1 MFQPMFGNSEQQRRL
16 LEQQLSDA
24 HRRLAELERE
34 LGMRSGRDS
43 LTGLP
48 DLRRFHQRLVAE
60 VDRSRRHGH
69 PLSVAAIDID
79 GFRGLNVSHGLA
91 VGDAI
96 LRAAGRVITE
106 LTRANDFV
114 ARSQGDEFVLLMTD
128 TDSTG
133 AKQCVERIL
142 LELEGTAA
150 GPISCVSASGGVVT
164 WQRPQTAEELLEIA
178 RRGIE
183 RARADGGGR
192 TAVMSSG
199 LDDVGPEDDTRR
211 DAIVGLATT
220 LLERDRYTGDHSEAV
235 VRLTVRVAEALALN
249 PDEVARV
256 ETAALLHDVGKVGIP
271 DSILHK
277 DGPLDD
283 NEWVLMKEH
292 PVIGERILRA
302 IPGLGGVARIVRH
315 EHERWDGGGYPDG
328 ISGDSIPIG
337 SRIILTCDAYHAMT
351 SDRPYRKA
359 MSHEDA
365 LRELRKNAG
374 TQFDP
379 QVVEAL
385 MGCLYGDRTLAAPD
399 AVASE

>member
-1 MFQPMFGNSEQQRRL
+1 MFGNGDQQRRL
-16 LEQQLSDA
+16 LEQQLTDA
-24 HRRLAELERE
+24 HRRLGELERE
-34 LGMRSGRDS
+34 LGMRSGRDT

-48 DLRRFHQRLVAE
+48 DLRRFHQRLVSE

-69 PLSVAAIDID
+69 PLSVAVIDID
-79 GFRGLNVSHGLA
+79 GFSGLNVAHGLA

-96 LRAAGRVITE
+96 LRAAGRVISE
-106 LTRANDFV
+106 QTRANDLV
-114 ARSQGDEFVLLMTD
+114 ARSQGDEFVVLMTD
-128 TDSTG
+128 TDSSG
-133 AKQCVERIL
+133 AKQATDRIL
-142 LELEGTAA
+142 LELEATAA
-150 GPISCVSASGGVVT
+150 GPISCVSASAGIAS
-164 WQRPQTAEELLEIA
+164 WQRPQTPEQLLETA
-178 RRGIE
+178 RRGID

-192 TAVMSSG
+192 AAVMSHG
-199 LDDVGPEDDTRR
+199 LDDVSPEDDSRR

-235 VRLTVRVAEALALN
+235 VQLTVRVAEALALN
-249 PDEVARV
+249 PDEVQRV
-256 ETAALLHDVGKVGIP
+256 ESAALLHDIGKVGIP

-277 DGPLDD
+277 NGPLDD
-283 NEWVLMKEH
+283 DEWVLMKEH

-328 ISGDSIPIG
+328 IAGDAIPIG
-337 SRIILTCDAYHAMT
+337 SRIILACDAYHAMT

-359 MSHEDA
+359 MSHGDA
-365 LRELRKNAG
+365 LRELRTSAG

-385 MGCLYGDRTLAAPD
+385 LGCLYGDRTLSAPD
-399 AVASE
+399 APSDA

>member
-1 MFQPMFGNSEQQRRL
+1 MFGNGEQQKRL

-48 DLRRFHQRLVAE
+48 DLRRFHQRLVSE

-69 PLSVAAIDID
+69 PLSVAAVDIY
-79 GFRGLNVSHGLA
+79 GFSGLNVSHGLA

-128 TDSTG
+128 TDSAG
-133 AKQCVERIL
+133 AKQCVDRIL
-142 LELEGTAA
+142 LELEATAA
-150 GPISCVSASGGVVT
+150 GPISCVSASAGVAT
-164 WQRPQTAEELLEIA
+164 WQRPQTPEQLLEVA

-183 RARADGGGR
+183 RARSDGGGR
-192 TAVMSSG
+192 AAVITSG
-199 LDDVGPEDDTRR
+199 LEDVSPEDDTRR

-235 VRLTVRVAEALALN
+235 VKLTVRVAEALALN

-328 ISGDSIPIG
+328 IAGDQIPIG

-385 MGCLYGDRTLAAPD
+385 MGCLYGDRTLSAHD
-399 AVASE
+399 TASE

>member
-1 MFQPMFGNSEQQRRL
+1 VFGNGEQQKRL

-48 DLRRFHQRLVAE
+48 DLRRFHQRLVSE

-69 PLSVAAIDID
+69 PLSVAAVDID
-79 GFRGLNVSHGLA
+79 GFSGLNVSHGLA

-128 TDSTG
+128 TDSAG
-133 AKQCVERIL
+133 AKQCVDRIL
-142 LELEGTAA
+142 LELEATAA
-150 GPISCVSASGGVVT
+150 GPISCVSASAGVAT
-164 WQRPQTAEELLEIA
+164 WQRPQTPEQLLEVA

-183 RARADGGGR
+183 RARSDGGGR
-192 TAVMSSG
+192 AAVITSG
-199 LDDVGPEDDTRR
+199 LEDVSPEDDTRR

-235 VRLTVRVAEALALN
+235 VKLTVRVAEALALN

-328 ISGDSIPIG
+328 ISGDQIPIG

-385 MGCLYGDRTLAAPD
+385 MGCLYGDRTLSAHD
-399 AVASE
+399 TASE

>member
-1 MFQPMFGNSEQQRRL
+1 
-16 LEQQLSDA
+16 
-24 HRRLAELERE
+24 
-34 LGMRSGRDS
+34 MRAGRDV

-69 PLSVAAIDID
+69 PLSVAVIDLD
-79 GFRGLNVSHGLA
+79 GFRELNVAHGLA
-91 VGDAI
+91 VGDGI
-96 LRAAGRVITE
+96 LRAAGGVISAA
-106 LTRANDFV
+106 TRANDFV
-114 ARSQGDEFVLLMTD
+114 ARSQGDEFVILLTD
-128 TDSTG
+128 TDASG
-133 AKQCVERIL
+133 AKQCVDRIL
-142 LELEGTAA
+142 LELEATAT
-150 GPISCVSASGGVVT
+150 GPVSCVSASVGIAS
-164 WQRPQTAEELLEIA
+164 WQRPQTAEQLLEVA
-178 RRGIE
+178 RRGVE
-183 RARADGGGR
+183 RARSDGGGR
-192 TAVMSSG
+192 AAIMTHG
-199 LDDVGPEDDTRR
+199 LDEVGPEEDTRR

-235 VRLTVRVAEALALN
+235 VELVVRVAEALAL
-249 PDEVARV
+249 PPAEIERI
-256 ETAALLHDVGKVGIP
+256 ETGALLHDIGKVGIP

-283 NEWVLMKEH
+283 DEWALMKEH

-328 ISGDSIPIG
+328 LKADAIPMG
-337 SRIILTCDAYHAMT
+337 SRIILACDAYHAMT

-359 MSHEDA
+359 MPHGEA

-374 TQFDP
+374 AQFDP

-385 MGCLYGDRTLAAPD
+385 MGCLYGDRNLAAAEQP
-399 AVASE
+399 AAAAE

>member
-1 MFQPMFGNSEQQRRL
+1 MFGNGEQQKRL

-34 LGMRSGRDS
+34 LGMRSGRDA

-48 DLRRFHQRLVAE
+48 DLRRFHQRLVSE

-79 GFRGLNVSHGLA
+79 GFSGLNVSHGLA

-128 TDSTG
+128 TDSAG

-142 LELEGTAA
+142 LELEATAA
-150 GPISCVSASGGVVT
+150 GPISCVSASAGVAS
-164 WQRPQTAEELLEIA
+164 WQRPQTAEQLLEIA

-183 RARADGGGR
+183 RARAEGGGR
-192 TAVMSSG
+192 AAVVSSG
-199 LDDVGPEDDTRR
+199 LDDVSPEDDSRR

-235 VRLTVRVAEALALN
+235 VKLTVRVAESLALN

-277 DGPLDD
+277 NGPLDD

-328 ISGDSIPIG
+328 IAGDQIPIG
-337 SRIILTCDAYHAMT
+337 SRIILACDAYHAMT

-365 LRELRKNAG
+365 LRDLRKNAG
-374 TQFDP
+374 SQFDP

-385 MGCLYGDRTLAAPD
+385 MGCLYGDRSLISPEAA
-399 AVASE
+399 AE